1 MAGVR
6 IPRRPLREGEVAST
20 ARQKWAGKRRVGT
33 IPDHAQEG
41 RILRGAV
48 SSRRLQGDRANS

>member
-6 IPRRPLREGEVAST
+6 IRRRSLREGEVAST
-20 ARQKWAGKRRVGT
+20 ARQKWGKRRGGT
-33 IPDHAQEG
+33 IQDHAQEG

-48 SSRRLQGDRANS
+48 FSHRLQGDRANS